1 MLKPDTVS
9 SPARQNLRRLCHL
22 RYAAVVGEALAVVL
36 AKRLFDLA
44 LPVSGMLWLLAFV
57 ALMNTATLWRL
68 RQTWPAS
75 ELELFTHLVF
85 EVALLTVLLYLTGG
99 STNPFVMLYLV
110 PLALTAASLPQRYT
124 WSIAL
129 LATLCYGVLMFY
141 YVPLSMEMHQHDR
154 VFSLHIAGMWFGFV
168 LSSILIA
175 WFGVRMAQ
183 AVRNRDAQLARLR
196 ENELRQERVV
206 ALGALAAGAAHEL
219 GTPLATLAI
228 LTGELEPDTV
238 LPAAHLQVLR
248 EQLARCKRILNS
260 LAASAGAVRAQGG
273 GKKALD
279 AFLKSIVANWQSSRT
294 QINIVKCCYHGVQ
307 PVPEVITEQ
316 TLAQAIT
323 NILNNAADASAHHV
337 EIDCAW
343 TQDELVLEIAD
354 RGTGLSPELAQQ
366 AGESFVTT
374 KPGGLGLGLFLTFAT
389 LERLGGEINLF
400 NREGGGAV
408 CRLRLPLLALTLA
421 SA

>member
-1 MLKPDTVS
+1 MISSEAVT
-9 SPARQNLRRLCHL
+9 SPARQNMLRLCHL
-22 RYAAVVGEALAVVL
+22 RYAAVIGEALAVVL
-36 AKRLFDLA
+36 AKRMFDLA
-44 LPVSGMLWLLAFV
+44 LPVSGLLWLLGFV
-57 ALMNTATLWRL
+57 ALMNTVTLWRL
-68 RQTWPAS
+68 RQLWAVS
-75 ELELFTHLVF
+75 EVELFAHLVF
-85 EVALLTVLLYLTGG
+85 EVAVLTVLLYFTGG

-124 WSIAL
+124 WSVAL
-129 LATLCYGVLMFY
+129 LASLCYGVLMFY
-141 YVPLSMEMHQHDR
+141 YVPLSVAMHQHDR
-154 VFSLHIAGMWFGFV
+154 MFSLHIAGMWFGFV

-219 GTPLATLAI
+219 GTPLATLSIVA
-228 LTGELEPDTV
+228 GELAAEEP
-238 LPAAHLQVLR
+238 LPATTLNVLR
-248 EQLARCKRILNS
+248 EQLGRCKHILNS

-273 GKKALD
+273 GQQALD
-279 AFLKSIVANWQSSRT
+279 EFIKHIVSVWHGSRA
-294 QINIVKCCYHGVQ
+294 QVNLVKCDYHGAQ
-307 PVPEVITEQ
+307 PVPQVITEQ

-323 NILNNAADASAHHV
+323 NLLNNAADASAHHV
-337 EIDCAW
+337 EIECHW
-343 TQDELVLEIAD
+343 TQNELQLEIAD

-366 AGESFVTT
+366 AGQTFVTT
-374 KPGGLGLGLFLTFAT
+374 KSSGLGLGLFLTFAT

-408 CRLRLPLLALTLA
+408 CRLRLPLASLTVA
-421 SA
+421 PT